1 MMYDPSDPPEIR
13 VEKQARIIDAL
24 VRRANRQGEAEDS
37 AFRAFQS
44 AIELRERLEA
54 RGRDLRRAETELESV
69 RLERKRTRR
78 SLVEALSSM
87 AEGFALFM
95 DRRLSICNELIGSL
109 LPDVAPRIA
118 PGMEM
123 NLFFRLMRDSAHFS
137 GSDSRLDGIPRRLER
152 DGGAS
157 AVVELRGDRWF
168 QLNAQRTS
176 HDNAVLLIT
185 EITDLVRRNR
195 GEKETLIDLQEDY
208 LKAVFQNMSSGVGTF
223 SAKGALMMCNA
234 RFRIMLALPFSE
246 LRPGLTLRAFLGL
259 LKSKGFQESGN
270 GVRIRD
276 WLAELKAKGR
286 LLRRVRQNAEQVID
300 IQANML
306 PDGGYVIELK
316 DVTLEVRSTE
326 TLEKRVAKRTAEL
339 TQANERLVEEYA
351 GKARVEEE
359 LRLAKEKAEAAVSSK
374 TRFLAAASHDLLQPI
389 NAAMLLI
396 SILTESTRGTDHAP
410 MIERLSGA
418 FGSAERVLRSL
429 LDISRLESAE
439 ADAVSVSTVSLGAL
453 LGGIHGDQ
461 ALVAERKNVRLDVVP
476 SSAFARSDPV
486 YLLRAVQNLV
496 VNAIQYTEPGGRVLV
511 GCRRRSVD
519 RVEIQVW
526 DTGIGVAIE
535 DQKRIFEEFARAE
548 GAPPGSGLGLGL
560 SVVDRACRI
569 LGHRVTVRS
578 KPGAGSV
585 FGIEMYAVDG
595 SLSAGETARQPA
607 PAENGLLDRIVM
619 VIENDED
626 ALFGTTRWLE
636 SCGAV
641 ALPASSSLEALKFVE
656 QAGLPPDIILADYQ
670 LDDGETG
677 IDAIARVRTA
687 SRSSVPAILVTAN
700 RSEEVRAAGA
710 RDDVSV
716 VTKPVKIAR
725 LRRMIDLKLGTHPPI
740 GSGGD
745 GIFRADADESM
756 RRHSPESA
764 S

>member
-1 MMYDPSDPPEIR
+1 MMHDPSDPPEVR
-13 VEKQARIIDAL
+13 VEKQAKIIDAL
-24 VRRANRQGEAEDS
+24 IRRANRQGEAEDS

-69 RLERKRTRR
+69 RLERERTRR

-95 DRRLSICNELIGSL
+95 DGRLSVCNELIGNL
-109 LPDVAPRIA
+109 LPDVATRIA
-118 PGMEM
+118 PGIEM
-123 NLFFRLMRDSAHFS
+123 PLFFRLMTESAHFA
-137 GSDSRLDGIPRRLER
+137 GSDSRLRGIPLRLKR
-152 DGGAS
+152 DSVAS

-176 HDNAVLLIT
+176 PDNAVLLIT

-195 GEKETLIDLQEDY
+195 DEKETLIDLQEDY
-208 LKAVFQNMSSGVGTF
+208 LQAVFQNMSSGVGTF
-223 SAKGALMMCNA
+223 SAKGALMLRNA
-234 RFRIMLALPFSE
+234 RFREMLDLPSAA
-246 LRPGLTLRAFLGL
+246 LRPGMTLRAFLGL
-259 LKSKGFQESGN
+259 LKSKGFRERGS

-276 WLAELKAKGR
+276 WLAELNSRGR
-286 LLRRVRQNAEQVID
+286 LLRRVRQGAEQVID
-300 IQANML
+300 IQANRL

-326 TLEKRVAKRTAEL
+326 TLENRVATRTAEL
-339 TQANERLVEEYA
+339 TRANERLVEEYA

-359 LRLAKEKAEAAVSSK
+359 LRLAKEKAEAAMSSK

-389 NAAMLLI
+389 NAAKLLI
-396 SILTESTRGTDHAP
+396 SILSETTRDTEHAP
-410 MIERLSGA
+410 MMERLSGA
-418 FGSAERVLRSL
+418 FESAERVLHSL

-439 ADAVSVSTVSLGAL
+439 ADALSVSTVSLGAL
-453 LGGIHGDQ
+453 LAGIHGDQ
-461 ALVAERKNVRLDVVP
+461 ALVAERKNVRLDVAP

-486 YLLRAVQNLV
+486 YLLRSVQNLV

-511 GCRRRSVD
+511 GCRRRNAD

-526 DTGIGVAIE
+526 DTGVGIAPA

-548 GAPPGSGLGLGL
+548 GVPPGTGLGLGL

-569 LGHRVTVRS
+569 LGHRLTVRS
-578 KPGAGSV
+578 SPGAGSV
-585 FGIEMYAVDG
+585 FGIEMDAAEGD
-595 SLSAGETARQPA
+595 LAAGETAGLSA
-607 PAENGLLDRIVM
+607 PADDGVLDRIVM

-626 ALFGTTRWLE
+626 ALFGTARWLE

-641 ALPASSSLEALKFVE
+641 ALPAGSTAEALKFVE
-656 QAGLPPDIILADYQ
+656 QAGMPPDIILADYQ

-677 IDAIARVRTA
+677 IEAVARVRSA
-687 SRSSVPAILVTAN
+687 ARRRVPAILVTAD
-700 RSEEVRAAGA
+700 RSEEVRAAGM

-716 VTKPVKIAR
+716 MTKPVKIAR
-725 LRRMIDLKLGTHPPI
+725 LRRLIELKLGAHPPI
-740 GSGGD
+740 GGNGAL
-745 GIFRADADESM
+745 RADADESR
-756 RRHSPESA
+756 RRHPPETA

>member
-1 MMYDPSDPPEIR
+1 MMHDPSDPPEVR
-13 VEKQARIIDAL
+13 VEKQAKIIDAL
-24 VRRANRQGEAEDS
+24 IRRANRQGEAEDS

-69 RLERKRTRR
+69 RLERERTRR

-95 DRRLSICNELIGSL
+95 DGRLSVCNELIGNL
-109 LPDVAPRIA
+109 LPDVATRIA
-118 PGMEM
+118 PGIEM
-123 NLFFRLMRDSAHFS
+123 PLFFRLMTESAHFA
-137 GSDSRLDGIPRRLER
+137 GSDSRLRGIPLRLKR
-152 DGGAS
+152 DSVAS

-168 QLNAQRTS
+168 QINAQRTS
-176 HDNAVLLIT
+176 PDNAVLLIT

-195 GEKETLIDLQEDY
+195 DEKETLIDLQEDY
-208 LKAVFQNMSSGVGTF
+208 LQAVFQNMSSGVGTF
-223 SAKGALMMCNA
+223 SAKGALMMRNA
-234 RFRIMLALPFSE
+234 RFREMLDLPSAA
-246 LRPGLTLRAFLGL
+246 LRPGMTLRAFLGL
-259 LKSKGFQESGN
+259 LKSKGFRERGS

-276 WLAELKAKGR
+276 WLAELNSRGR
-286 LLRRVRQNAEQVID
+286 LLRRVRQGAEQVID
-300 IQANML
+300 IQANRL

-326 TLEKRVAKRTAEL
+326 TLENRVATRTAEL
-339 TQANERLVEEYA
+339 TRANERLVEEYA

-359 LRLAKEKAEAAVSSK
+359 LRLAKEKAEAAVSSN

-389 NAAMLLI
+389 NAAKLLI
-396 SILTESTRGTDHAP
+396 SILSETTRDTEHAP
-410 MIERLSGA
+410 MMERLSGA
-418 FGSAERVLRSL
+418 FESAERVLHSL

-439 ADAVSVSTVSLGAL
+439 ADALSVSTVSLGAL
-453 LGGIHGDQ
+453 LAGIHGDQ
-461 ALVAERKNVRLDVVP
+461 ALVAERKNVRLDVAP

-486 YLLRAVQNLV
+486 YLLRSVQNLV

-511 GCRRRSVD
+511 GCRRRNAD

-526 DTGIGVAIE
+526 DTGVGIAPA

-548 GAPPGSGLGLGL
+548 GVPPGTGLGLGL

-569 LGHRVTVRS
+569 LGHRLTVRS
-578 KPGAGSV
+578 SPGAGSV
-585 FGIEMYAVDG
+585 FGIEMDAAEGD
-595 SLSAGETARQPA
+595 LAAGETAGLSA
-607 PAENGLLDRIVM
+607 PADDGVLDRIVM

-626 ALFGTTRWLE
+626 ALFGTARWLE

-641 ALPASSSLEALKFVE
+641 ALPAGSTAEALKFVE
-656 QAGLPPDIILADYQ
+656 QAGMPPDIILADYQ

-677 IDAIARVRTA
+677 IEAVARVRSA
-687 SRSSVPAILVTAN
+687 ARRRVPAILVTAD
-700 RSEEVRAAGA
+700 RSEEVRAAGM

-716 VTKPVKIAR
+716 MTKPVKIAR
-725 LRRMIDLKLGTHPPI
+725 LRRLIELKLGAHPPI
-740 GSGGD
+740 GGNGAL
-745 GIFRADADESM
+745 RADADESR
-756 RRHSPESA
+756 RRHPPETA

>member
-1 MMYDPSDPPEIR
+1 MMHDPSDPPEVR
-13 VEKQARIIDAL
+13 VEKQAKIIDAL
-24 VRRANRQGEAEDS
+24 IRRANRQGEAEDS

-69 RLERKRTRR
+69 RLERERTRR

-95 DRRLSICNELIGSL
+95 DGRLSVCNELIGNL
-109 LPDVAPRIA
+109 LPDVATRIA
-118 PGMEM
+118 PGIEM
-123 NLFFRLMRDSAHFS
+123 PLFFRLMTESAHFA
-137 GSDSRLDGIPRRLER
+137 GSDSRLRGIPLRLKR
-152 DGGAS
+152 DSVAS

-176 HDNAVLLIT
+176 PDNAVLLIT

-195 GEKETLIDLQEDY
+195 DEKETLIDLQEDY
-208 LKAVFQNMSSGVGTF
+208 LQAVFQNMSSGVGTF
-223 SAKGALMMCNA
+223 SAKGALMMRNA
-234 RFRIMLALPFSE
+234 RFREMLDLPSAA
-246 LRPGLTLRAFLGL
+246 LRPGMTLRAFLGL
-259 LKSKGFQESGN
+259 LKSKGFRERGS

-276 WLAELKAKGR
+276 WLAELNSRGR
-286 LLRRVRQNAEQVID
+286 LLRRVRQGAEQVID
-300 IQANML
+300 IQANRL

-326 TLEKRVAKRTAEL
+326 TLENRVATRTAEL
-339 TQANERLVEEYA
+339 TRANERLVEEYA

-389 NAAMLLI
+389 NAAKLLI
-396 SILTESTRGTDHAP
+396 SILSETTRDTEHAP
-410 MIERLSGA
+410 MMERLSGA
-418 FGSAERVLRSL
+418 FESAERVLHSL
-429 LDISRLESAE
+429 LDISRLESVE
-439 ADAVSVSTVSLGAL
+439 ADALSVSTVSLGAL
-453 LGGIHGDQ
+453 LAGIHGDQ
-461 ALVAERKNVRLDVVP
+461 ALVAERKNVRLDVAP

-486 YLLRAVQNLV
+486 YLLRSVQNLV

-511 GCRRRSVD
+511 GCRRRNAD

-526 DTGIGVAIE
+526 DTGVGIAPA

-548 GAPPGSGLGLGL
+548 GVPPGTGLGLGL

-569 LGHRVTVRS
+569 LGHRLTVRS
-578 KPGAGSV
+578 SPGAGSV
-585 FGIEMYAVDG
+585 FGIEMDAAEGD
-595 SLSAGETARQPA
+595 LAAGETAGLSA
-607 PAENGLLDRIVM
+607 PADDGVLDRIVM

-626 ALFGTTRWLE
+626 ALFGTARWLE

-641 ALPASSSLEALKFVE
+641 ALPAGSTAEALKFVE
-656 QAGLPPDIILADYQ
+656 QAGMPPDIILADYQ

-677 IDAIARVRTA
+677 IEAVARVRSA
-687 SRSSVPAILVTAN
+687 ARRRVPAILVTAD
-700 RSEEVRAAGA
+700 RSEEVRAAGM

-716 VTKPVKIAR
+716 MTKPVKIAR
-725 LRRMIDLKLGTHPPI
+725 LRRLIELKLGAHPPI
-740 GSGGD
+740 GGNGAL
-745 GIFRADADESM
+745 RADADESR
-756 RRHSPESA
+756 RRHPPETA

>member
-1 MMYDPSDPPEIR
+1 MMHDPSDPPEVR
-13 VEKQARIIDAL
+13 VEKQAKIIDAL
-24 VRRANRQGEAEDS
+24 IRRANRQGEAEDS

-69 RLERKRTRR
+69 RLERERTRR

-95 DRRLSICNELIGSL
+95 DGRLSVCNELIGNL
-109 LPDVAPRIA
+109 LPDVATRIA
-118 PGMEM
+118 PGIEM
-123 NLFFRLMRDSAHFS
+123 PLFFRLMTESAHFA
-137 GSDSRLDGIPRRLER
+137 GSDSRLRGIPLRLKR
-152 DGGAS
+152 DSVAS

-176 HDNAVLLIT
+176 PDNAVLLIT

-195 GEKETLIDLQEDY
+195 DEKETLIDLQEDY
-208 LKAVFQNMSSGVGTF
+208 LQAVFQNMSSGVGTF
-223 SAKGALMMCNA
+223 SAKGALMMRNA
-234 RFRIMLALPFSE
+234 RFREMLDLPSAA
-246 LRPGLTLRAFLGL
+246 LRPGMTLRAFLGL
-259 LKSKGFQESGN
+259 LKSKGFRERGS

-276 WLAELKAKGR
+276 WLAELNSRGR
-286 LLRRVRQNAEQVID
+286 LLRRVRQGAEQVID
-300 IQANML
+300 IQANRL

-326 TLEKRVAKRTAEL
+326 TLENRVATRTAEL
-339 TQANERLVEEYA
+339 TRANERLVEEYA

-389 NAAMLLI
+389 NAAKLLI
-396 SILTESTRGTDHAP
+396 SILSETTRDTEHAP
-410 MIERLSGA
+410 MMERLSGA
-418 FGSAERVLRSL
+418 FESAERVLHSL

-439 ADAVSVSTVSLGAL
+439 ADALSVSTVSLGAL
-453 LGGIHGDQ
+453 LAGIHGDQ
-461 ALVAERKNVRLDVVP
+461 ALVAERKNVRLDVAP

-486 YLLRAVQNLV
+486 YLLRSVQNLV

-511 GCRRRSVD
+511 GCRRRNAD

-526 DTGIGVAIE
+526 DTGVGIAPA

-548 GAPPGSGLGLGL
+548 GVPPGTGLGLGL

-569 LGHRVTVRS
+569 LGHRLTVRS
-578 KPGAGSV
+578 SPGAGSV
-585 FGIEMYAVDG
+585 FGIEMDAAEGD
-595 SLSAGETARQPA
+595 LAAGETAGLSA
-607 PAENGLLDRIVM
+607 PADDGVLDRIVM

-626 ALFGTTRWLE
+626 ALFGTARWLE

-641 ALPASSSLEALKFVE
+641 ALPAGSTAEALKFVE
-656 QAGLPPDIILADYQ
+656 QAGMPPDIILADYQ

-677 IDAIARVRTA
+677 IEAVARVRSA
-687 SRSSVPAILVTAN
+687 ARRRVPAILVTAD
-700 RSEEVRAAGA
+700 RSEEVRAAGM

-716 VTKPVKIAR
+716 MTKPVKIAR
-725 LRRMIDLKLGTHPPI
+725 LRRLIELKLGAHPPI
-740 GSGGD
+740 GGNGAL
-745 GIFRADADESM
+745 RADADESR
-756 RRHSPESA
+756 RRHPPETA